1 MFHLKLNKLEKKT
14 ECGWIQNSKMEA
26 YMNTTSP
33 WEISTVFDKGETK
46 GLLSQLTTLQTNTYL
61 THFGVFLHF
70 HPHSLTS
77 LTLVQLTNYCG
88 CCFLLSFFFFFFLF
102 PILCGPFICYF
113 QIVVLSYLSPW
124 LVHGSH
130 LLTIGRKSLK

>member
-77 LTLVQLTNYCG
+77 PTLVQLTNYCG
-88 CCFLLSFFFFFFLF
+88 CCFLLSFFFFFFLISYF
-102 PILCGPFICYF
+102 MWSFYLLLPNSGSFVFIPMTSTRFSFADY
-113 QIVVLSYLSPW
+113 W
-124 LVHGSH
+124 
-130 LLTIGRKSLK
+130 